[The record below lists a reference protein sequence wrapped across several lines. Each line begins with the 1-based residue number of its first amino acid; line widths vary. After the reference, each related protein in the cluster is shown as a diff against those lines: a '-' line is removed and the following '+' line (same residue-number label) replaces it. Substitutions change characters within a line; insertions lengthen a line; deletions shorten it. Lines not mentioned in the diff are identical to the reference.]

1 MEQLVD
7 IKTVGGA
14 ERRRYRRIEFQAPA
28 FIEYNNRTTFGE
40 IRNVSNMGA
49 FLKTDG
55 KFAVNDPVQLS
66 IYFLEGSAT
75 LSVTI
80 PGTVARLVD
89 GGVGLFSPHLDLY
102 KLLHLEHLLAFHK
115 GNPQR
120 LTDEFYEYVLSTQ
133 DDTIPSS

>member
-1 MEQLVD
+1 MNQVVD
-7 IKTVGGA
+7 VRATGGA
-14 ERRRYRRIEFQAPA
+14 ERRKYRRIEFLAPA
-28 FIEYNNRTTFGE
+28 FIEHDNRTTFGE
-40 IRNVSNMGA
+40 IKNVSNQGA

-55 KFAVNDPVQLS
+55 KFAVNDQIQLS

-80 PGTVARLVD
+80 PGTVARLAD
-89 GGVGLFSPHLDLY
+89 GGVGLSSPHLDVY

-120 LTDEFYEYVLSTQ
+120 LTDEFYEYVLAQNETTPFS
-133 DDTIPSS
+133 

>member
-1 MEQLVD
+1 MNQIVD
-7 IKTVGGA
+7 ARAGGGA

-28 FIEYNNRTTFGE
+28 FIEYDNRTTFGE
-40 IRNVSNMGA
+40 IRNVSNQGA

-55 KFAVNDPVQLS
+55 KFAVNDTVQLS

-75 LSVTI
+75 LSVTV
-80 PGTVARLVD
+80 PGTVARLAD
-89 GGVGLFSPHLDLY
+89 GGVGLSSPHLDVY

-120 LTDEFYEYVLSTQ
+120 LTDEFYEYILSQNET
-133 DDTIPSS
+133 TPFS

>member
-1 MEQLVD
+1 MDQVVEVRA
-7 IKTVGGA
+7 VGGA
-14 ERRRYRRIEFQAPA
+14 ERRKYRRIEFQAPA
-28 FIEYNNRTTFGE
+28 FIEHNNRTTFGE
-40 IRNVSNMGA
+40 IRNVSNLGA

-55 KFAVNDPVQLS
+55 KFSVNDSVQLS

-80 PGTVARLVD
+80 PGTVARLAD
-89 GGVGLFSPHLDLY
+89 GGVGLFSPHLDVY

-120 LTDEFYEYVLSTQ
+120 LTDEFYEYVLASQNET
-133 DDTIPSS
+133 TPNS

>member
-1 MEQLVD
+1 MNQVVD
-7 IKTVGGA
+7 TRAAGGA
-14 ERRRYRRIEFQAPA
+14 ERRKYRRIDFEAPA
-28 FIEYNNRTTFGE
+28 FIEHNNRTTFGE
-40 IRNVSNMGA
+40 VKNVSNLGA

-55 KFAVNDPVQLS
+55 KFAVNDPVQIS

-80 PGTVARLVD
+80 PGTVARLAD
-89 GGVGLFSPHLDLY
+89 GGVGLSSPHLDVY

-120 LTDEFYEYVLSTQ
+120 LTDEFYEYILSAQNET
-133 DDTIPSS
+133 TPFS